1 MQIHYRRLLSRLRLK
16 TDTRQLNIGGT
27 QSSPFFRAAKSSVIL
42 MNKNKLVNKIKGG
55 ITMITL
61 FILAVLLVSIA
72 TYFLLSLL
80 IGYGWA
86 IFIVADIIVAIKVLC
101 WIFKPKKKKTE

>member
-1 MQIHYRRLLSRLRLK
+1 
-16 TDTRQLNIGGT
+16 
-27 QSSPFFRAAKSSVIL
+27 
-42 MNKNKLVNKIKGG
+42 
-55 ITMITL
+55 MITL